1 MFTVGQIM
9 TTQDPKGLGLWG
21 ESKGGENPMRIE
33 LRADSVILDGYVNV
47 VQRESRL
54 LPSPRGKFVEQI
66 MPRTFERA
74 LLNNPEVDLLFNH
87 DKSRKL
93 GSTKQGN
100 LDLREDNIGLR
111 ATATVYDKQVM
122 EKAKKGELRG
132 WSFGFNVLKDAWEQR
147 SDGVQKR
154 TVEELHLAEVSILD
168 VSPAYIATSIEAR
181 DGEES
186 TLTET
191 RSEEFRA
198 KLEDKTES
206 KDKKEKTAKPNSDKD
221 EEEAK
226 DEEASKKTDEEMQ
239 TDDSE
244 KDADVKEEKKKTKK
258 EEKRDIP
265 QSFYFSNL
273 DNELTLLQLRKGL

>member
-1 MFTVGQIM
+1 
-9 TTQDPKGLGLWG
+9 
-21 ESKGGENPMRIE
+21 MRIE

-122 EKAKKGELRG
+122 EKAEKGELRG

-147 SDGVQKR
+147 SDGIQKR
-154 TVEELHLAEVSILD
+154 TVEEIHLAEVSILD
-168 VSPAYIATSIEAR
+168 VSPAYIATSIEQR
-181 DGEES
+181 GEDDS
-186 TLTET
+186 VLKET
-191 RSEEFRA
+191 RSQEFQA
-198 KLEDKTES
+198 NLEDNTVTE
-206 KDKKEKTAKPNSDKD
+206 DKNEKTAKPNSDKG
-221 EEEAK
+221 EGEA
-226 DEEASKKTDEEMQ
+226 E
-239 TDDSE
+239 
-244 KDADVKEEKKKTKK
+244 
-258 EEKRDIP
+258 EEKRDNP
-265 QSFYFSNL
+265 QPFYFSNL
-273 DNELTLLQLRKGL
+273 ENELTLLQLRKGL